1 MAPRACDAFPA
12 AARSP
17 ILSTFTVSTWC
28 PVFAQPIVVRRRL
41 APLDEAARRRH
52 KARNIVHSILL
63 LGGIIVLLGLCGWV
77 LFGPDGLI
85 GMGIGAALAL
95 AFSPRI
101 SPQLVLRMY
110 HAREIGRRD
119 LPDVVRVLEVLAERA
134 GLEQVPRLYYVPSTM
149 LNAFA
154 VGGRDDAVIAVTD
167 GLLRTLTLRELTGV
181 LAHETSHIRNRD
193 LWLMSIAD
201 AAGRLTHLMALF
213 GFALVMVS
221 LPLWLSGAGGVPI
234 LLIPLLV
241 FAPQITTLLQLALSR
256 AREFDA
262 DLDAAGLTGDPDGL
276 ALALAKLERYQRS
289 AWKQIFIPRY
299 RLPEPSVLRT
309 HPPTEERIA
318 RLKSLSGAP
327 ALTLLRGRGADRIE
341 AAWPR
346 VYGAPHGRLIG
357 FWY

>member
-1 MAPRACDAFPA
+1 
-12 AARSP
+12 
-17 ILSTFTVSTWC
+17 L
-28 PVFAQPIVVRRRL
+28 FAQPIMARRRL
-41 APLDEAARRRH
+41 APLDEAERRRH
-52 KARNIVHSILL
+52 KIRNVVHSILL
-63 LGGIIVLLGLCGWV
+63 LGGIMVLLALCGWV

-85 GMGIGAALAL
+85 GMALGAALAL
-95 AFSPRI
+95 AFSPQI

-110 HAREIGRRD
+110 RAREVGRRD
-119 LPDVVRVLEVLAERA
+119 LPEVVQVLAALAERG
-134 GLEQVPRLYYVPSTM
+134 GLERVPRLFYVPSTM

-167 GLLRTLTLRELTGV
+167 GMLRALTLREIAGV
-181 LAHETSHIRNRD
+181 LAHEVSHIRNRD

-201 AAGRLTHLMALF
+201 LAGRLTHLMALF
-213 GFALVMVS
+213 GVVLVMVS
-221 LPLWLSGAGGVPI
+221 LPLWLSGTGGVPL

-262 DLDAAGLTGDPDGL
+262 DLDAAGLTGDPGGL
-276 ALALAKLERYQRS
+276 ASALAKLERYQRS
-289 AWKQIFIPRY
+289 AWEQILVPCY

-327 ALTLLRGRGADRIE
+327 SLPPLADRGAARIE
-341 AAWPR
+341 AAWPMVR
-346 VYGAPHGRLIG
+346 GAQHGRLIG